1 MQKIGDRREA
11 EETRKS
17 ETQASISSVSLH
29 GLAHLIWSITREV
42 GVIIILVFTAEE
54 IRPRVSSDRTKT
66 QTHIFSHVLS
76 SPIS

>member
-1 MQKIGDRREA
+1 MQKIGDWREA

-29 GLAHLIWSITREV
+29 GLAHLIWSITREA

-54 IRPRVSSDRTKT
+54 IRPRVRNRTKT
-66 QTHIFSHVLS
+66 QAHIFSYILS
-76 SPIS
+76 SPDS